1 MVHVVDVDSVF
12 DGQAACG
19 LLDGCDA
26 DCGAVVVV
34 DDRGAVDVVVT
45 GKVIV
50 VVVDDVLLVK
60 EERIS
65 TRRSRS
71 ESEKRG
77 SGND

>member
-1 MVHVVDVDSVF
+1 
-12 DGQAACG
+12 
-19 LLDGCDA
+19 
-26 DCGAVVVV
+26 
-34 DDRGAVDVVVT
+34 
-45 GKVIV
+45 V

>member
-1 MVHVVDVDSVF
+1 MVSMLVMYVVDGSDVDSVF
-12 DGQAACG
+12 DGRAACG
-19 LLDGCDA
+19 LLDG
-26 DCGAVVVV
+26 
-34 DDRGAVDVVVT
+34 RGAVDVVVT

>member
-1 MVHVVDVDSVF
+1 MVVMLIVCWMVVD
-12 DGQAACG
+12 GG
-19 LLDGCDA
+19 LLDG
-26 DCGAVVVV
+26 
-34 DDRGAVDVVVT
+34 RGDVDVVVT

-50 VVVDDVLLVK
+50 VVVDGVLLVK

>member
-1 MVHVVDVDSVF
+1 MVVMLIVCWMVVD
-12 DGQAACG
+12 GG
-19 LLDGCDA
+19 LLDG
-26 DCGAVVVV
+26 
-34 DDRGAVDVVVT
+34 RGDVDVVVT

-50 VVVDDVLLVK
+50 VVVDGVLLVK
-60 EERIS
+60 KERIS

>member
-1 MVHVVDVDSVF
+1 MVVD
-12 DGQAACG
+12 GG
-19 LLDGCDA
+19 LLDG
-26 DCGAVVVV
+26 
-34 DDRGAVDVVVT
+34 RGDVDVVVT

-50 VVVDDVLLVK
+50 VVVDGVLLVK
-60 EERIS
+60 KERIS